1 MVTDANSG
9 TVHRFESPNRVLG
22 ELLRG
27 YSLTRSLLHLALER
41 HELRGRVLDL
51 GSKTTEAT
59 YYGYLRKAAGC
70 EFTFS
75 DLLPRPGVVAADIE
89 QPLPFEAESFDT
101 VLAFNLYEHVFRL
114 DSAPREIFRVLRPN
128 GRLLLSVPFL
138 HEYHADP
145 DDFHRLTDSALRR
158 MHEQHGF
165 RTQSVTAI
173 GEGLLTLAG
182 SKLPSL
188 VLPPRVRP
196 AAAAGMYLCATAFD
210 RLLSLRPAVTGRSPA
225 TRFALA
231 FLAVFEKPA

>member
-1 MVTDANSG
+1 MAIDGSS
-9 TVHRFESPNRVLG
+9 TVHHFEAPTRVVG

-41 HELRGRVLDL
+41 HELRGKVLDL
-51 GSKTTEAT
+51 GSKTSAAT
-59 YYGYLRKAAGC
+59 YYGYLRKTARC

-75 DLLPRPGVVAADIE
+75 DLLPAPGVIAADVE
-89 QPLPFEAESFDT
+89 KRLPFDSESFDT

-114 DSAPREIFRVLRPN
+114 DSAPREVFRVLRPN

-165 RTQSVTAI
+165 RTHSVAAI
-173 GEGLLTLAG
+173 GEGVLTLAAT
-182 SKLPSL
+182 KLPSL
-188 VLPPRVRP
+188 AFPPGLRT
-196 AAAAGMYLCATAFD
+196 AAAAGFYLCATGFD
-210 RLLSLRPAVTGRSPA
+210 RLLSLRPPVSGRSPA